1 VGSRIRELQAA
12 LAGQQ
17 NMAASAA
24 AGTLVPAAGKL
35 AESKNVSASYASA
48 GGSQGGVVAGS
59 VTAPPRPQPAPSQFA
74 NPSHL
79 THPSR
84 HIASSPL
91 AQPSPQNNSLVGA
104 SKAGIEPKMEEW
116 EKRVHE
122 RENARPDPSRHTE
135 EERALAREL
144 KEKRKWLEEKQTM
157 TRTAT
162 GDIPTRTGGVS
173 FSTSYPSAMPE
184 FSTSFSHA
192 PPLSARAASPPPP
205 PPAAYS
211 ANAPYMGNDYG
222 NGRAV
227 LPPPV
232 VSSRQPQVWSNVLCV

>member
-1 VGSRIRELQAA
+1 
-12 LAGQQ
+12 
-17 NMAASAA
+17 MAASAA
-24 AGTLVPAAGKL
+24 AGTLVPAAGKP
-35 AESKNVSASYASA
+35 AESKKVSASYA
-48 GGSQGGVVAGS
+48 GS
-59 VTAPPRPQPAPSQFA
+59 VTSPPRPQPAPSQFA

-79 THPSR
+79 TQPSR

-91 AQPSPQNNSLVGA
+91 AQPSPQNNFLGGA

-122 RENARPDPSRHTE
+122 RENARPDPSRYTE
-135 EERALAREL
+135 EKRMLAREL
-144 KEKRKWLEEKQTM
+144 NEKRKWLEETQTM

-232 VSSRQPQVWSNVLCV
+232 VTSRQPQVWSNVLCV